1 MEWMYNLND
10 NEIWTSDSFA
20 TKEDAIEAAKE
31 EMNELEKYDGVP
43 YGYNFSIGQISDYVP
58 YVSAEDVIDQVTVN
72 AYEACGEVSE
82 SWLSKPSQDEK
93 DLLQKKID
101 SAISEWLKEIKEYPT
116 FGQVVN
122 IEEINR

>member
-1 MEWMYNLND
+1 MEWMYNLNGND
-10 NEIWTSDSFA
+10 IWTSDRFT
-20 TKEDAIEAAKE
+20 TKEEAIEAAKE

-43 YGYNFSIGQISDYVP
+43 YGDNFSIGQISDYVP

-82 SWLSKPSQDEK
+82 SWLSKPGQDEM
-93 DLLQKKID
+93 DLLQKKLD
-101 SAISEWLKEIKEYPT
+101 SAVSKWLKEIKEYPT

-122 IEEINR
+122 IEEIKR